1 MTSNTHPAPT
11 LLTLGAMLV
20 ASLAFAGN
28 GSSAGTSPAEAKP
41 VRVAFFASS
50 LANTYVPAQVQG
62 AKASAR
68 KRGAAT
74 TVFDAVYDASKQLT
88 QVQDAIT
95 SGKFDAFVISAI
107 DGNALVPQ
115 IKKAIA
121 AGIKVAC
128 ISAPCGPDLTSL
140 KPQVAK
146 LTVHVGHSFPAS
158 GRLMGKQIVAAC
170 GTRDPCKVVFVPGL
184 YSYPAD
190 KIRRDA
196 LHATL
201 DRYRAIE
208 IVSEQE
214 GKYSAESA
222 RVAMQNILQAH
233 RDVNVVA
240 TTGDQMAFGIEQAIK
255 AGWCQ
260 REGQDHRQRSERAR
274 CVGGQ
279 AGTLVRDARPAPV
292 HGGTGRDGSR
302 RASRSRC
309 GRPLDISGC
318 REALTH
324 RSRCHEGH
332 RRPLQ
337 GGVAGLEPRLRRSVA
352 AAQSQLGR

>member
-1 MTSNTHPAPT
+1 MTRNTHAASF
-11 LLTLGAMLV
+11 LLTVAAMLV
-20 ASLAFAGN
+20 ASLAFAGS
-28 GSSAGTSPAEAKP
+28 GSSARTVSSAEAKP

-140 KPQVAK
+140 KPQVAN

-201 DRYRAIE
+201 DRYQAIE

-255 AGWCQ
+255 AAGVNGKV
-260 REGQDHRQRSERAR
+260 RIIGNGASALGVSAVRQGRWYA
-274 CVGGQ
+274 
-279 AGTLVRDARPAPV
+279 TLVLLPYTEGRVATDHVVRAARGVVGLSTSVDVERLSPIGPV
-292 HGGTGRDGSR
+292 VTKATAGRFKAEWRG
-302 RASRSRC
+302 
-309 GRPLDISGC
+309 
-318 REALTH
+318 
-324 RSRCHEGH
+324 
-332 RRPLQ
+332 
-337 GGVAGLEPRLRRSVA
+337 
-352 AAQSQLGR
+352 

>member
-1 MTSNTHPAPT
+1 MTSKTHPAAT
-11 LLTLGAMLV
+11 LLTVGAMLV
-20 ASLAFAGN
+20 VLLAFAVSE
-28 GSSAGTSPAEAKP
+28 SSAGTSAEAKP

-68 KRGAAT
+68 RRGAAT
-74 TVFDAVYDASKQLT
+74 TVFDALYDASKQLT

-184 YSYPAD
+184 YSVSFRQDQKGRAP
-190 KIRRDA
+190 RDTRP
-196 LHATL
+196 LSG
-201 DRYRAIE
+201 DRDRFRA
-208 IVSEQE
+208 
-214 GKYSAESA
+214 
-222 RVAMQNILQAH
+222 
-233 RDVNVVA
+233 
-240 TTGDQMAFGIEQAIK
+240 
-255 AGWCQ
+255 
-260 REGQDHRQRSERAR
+260 
-274 CVGGQ
+274 GGQ
-279 AGTLVRDARPAPV
+279 V
-292 HGGTGRDGSR
+292 
-302 RASRSRC
+302 
-309 GRPLDISGC
+309 
-318 REALTH
+318 
-324 RSRCHEGH
+324 
-332 RRPLQ
+332 
-337 GGVAGLEPRLRRSVA
+337 
-352 AAQSQLGR
+352 LG